1 VNRYGISLTV
11 LAGSVIGVLINYPH
25 APALSL
31 FVFATLNAGFALLTC
46 VVCGWALRYF
56 GVLHE

>member
-11 LAGSVIGVLINYPH
+11 LVGSILGVLINYPH

-31 FVFATLNAGFALLTC
+31 LVFAAINAAFAMLTC
-46 VVCGWALRYF
+46 VVFGWALRYF